1 MSSPTYR
8 FRNFRLDPRAR
19 ELYMDD
25 ELVALPVST
34 IDCLVYLI
42 RNRERSVGRDE
53 LVAAVWGRV
62 DASEVSLSHAIMR
75 LRRLLGDTGNE
86 QNSIRTLPRLG
97 YRWIV
102 EPTFEVADAQPA
114 AAEPQAAPAVEAKA
128 PAEAPVADPPIPAPA
143 PLRRRSLRVLGLSAL
158 ALTALIGLA
167 AILVLRRPAAPPAE
181 KPAPAMV
188 LPAEV
193 EASGDWAW
201 VRLGFMDLIANRL
214 RKGNLVTTPSE
225 SVLGLINAHRLDAGI
240 ASDTAATGAR
250 ALLIQPRATFANAMW
265 NVRLEAR
272 GDGRDLIAEARAP
285 DVLAAG
291 RAAADQLLVKLGLTP
306 PPSEETD
313 QYRAAEELDRRVSAA
328 VLSGQLD
335 VARALIKDAPPAVQA
350 SPEIGLSTAVIE
362 FFAGEYEASRKH
374 AEAVLDQLPAD
385 KNPRLRARALNRLGV
400 ALVRLGRDAE
410 ADAAFVQVIQLL
422 RLRNDPDALA
432 AAYTGR
438 GVVAGQAQRLDEAAA
453 FFGQARVLHE
463 MSNDA
468 FGVARVDLNLG
479 AVAMDRGQPAIAA
492 PIFSDAADRFQNLAT
507 PEALNSA
514 LRSLADA
521 QSMLLEHD
529 KALATTERFWPVESH
544 SRNPREGWWLT
555 LSRAVALAGVGRL
568 HDADDLIARIRTA
581 SDPAEDAV
589 ARVEADAL
597 AADLALLRGDDVQA
611 AALAAKALTPA
622 LESTNW
628 LDYESTLATRIRA
641 LQRGGDIAA
650 AAAEIRRLRTWAETM
665 PGDRRMFYV
674 ELMEAEQARA
684 EGRTDAALQRYA
696 DTLARAERIG
706 IPEDIVAVGRSYV
719 EALLAAGRIDQA
731 SAIGGRLAPWS
742 AQDMRASWV
751 QAQIYQTLR
760 KDDAARVAL
769 ERARRLAGERIL
781 PGDVVPQA
789 HRPD

>member
-1 MSSPTYR
+1 
-8 FRNFRLDPRAR
+8 
-19 ELYMDD
+19 
-25 ELVALPVST
+25 
-34 IDCLVYLI
+34 
-42 RNRERSVGRDE
+42 
-53 LVAAVWGRV
+53 
-62 DASEVSLSHAIMR
+62 
-75 LRRLLGDTGNE
+75 
-86 QNSIRTLPRLG
+86 
-97 YRWIV
+97 
-102 EPTFEVADAQPA
+102 
-114 AAEPQAAPAVEAKA
+114 
-128 PAEAPVADPPIPAPA
+128 
-143 PLRRRSLRVLGLSAL
+143 
-158 ALTALIGLA
+158 
-167 AILVLRRPAAPPAE
+167 
-181 KPAPAMV
+181 
-188 LPAEV
+188 
-193 EASGDWAW
+193 
-201 VRLGFMDLIANRL
+201 
-214 RKGNLVTTPSE
+214 
-225 SVLGLINAHRLDAGI
+225 
-240 ASDTAATGAR
+240 
-250 ALLIQPRATFANAMW
+250 
-265 NVRLEAR
+265 
-272 GDGRDLIAEARAP
+272 
-285 DVLAAG
+285 
-291 RAAADQLLVKLGLTP
+291 
-306 PPSEETD
+306 
-313 QYRAAEELDRRVSAA
+313 

-335 VARALIKDAPPAVQA
+335 VARALIKDAPPAVQE

-362 FFAGEYEASRKH
+362 FFAGDYEASRKH

-410 ADAAFVQVIQLL
+410 ADAAFVEVIQLL

-453 FFGQARVLHE
+453 FFGQARMLHE

-492 PIFSDAADRFQNLAT
+492 PIFSDAAERFENLAT

-529 KALATTERFWPVESH
+529 KALATTERFWPVEGH

-568 HDADDLIARIRTA
+568 RDADDLIARIRTA

-597 AADLALLRGDDVQA
+597 AADLALLRGDHAQA

-650 AAAEIRRLRTWAETM
+650 AAAEIRRLRTWAETL
-665 PGDRRMFYV
+665 PGDRRLFYV
-674 ELMEAEQARA
+674 ELMEAEQAHA
-684 EGRTDAALQRYA
+684 EGSTDAALQKYA
-696 DTLARAERIG
+696 DALAHAERIG
-706 IPEDIVAVGRSYV
+706 IPEDIVAVGQSYV
-719 EALLAAGRIDQA
+719 AALLAAGRIDQA
-731 SAIGGRLAPWS
+731 SAVGGRLAPWS
-742 AQDMRASWV
+742 SQDVRASWV
-751 QAQIYQTLR
+751 QAQIYQALR

-769 ERARRLAGERIL
+769 ERTRRLAGERSL
-781 PGDVVPQA
+781 PGDVVPRM
-789 HRPD
+789 RPAD